1 MTHFVCSRF
10 NHELLI
16 SRAHLCHIEQTWIY
30 TTSLQIANIFFLPGL
45 DSTSHAPVKTKKKN
59 IYHTADN
66 SRLLDP
72 ISIHGIGIYQSED
85 PKKANIPPAKDFFI
99 DLCTRPP

>member
-10 NHELLI
+10 NNELLI
-16 SRAHLCHIEQTWIY
+16 SRAHWCHLEQTWIY
-30 TTSLQIANIFFLPGL
+30 TTSLQIANFVFLPGL
-45 DSTSHAPVKTKKKN
+45 DSISHAPVKIPQN
-59 IYHTADN
+59 LYHTADN

-85 PKKANIPPAKDFFI
+85 PKRANIPPAKDFFI